1 MAPRFSA
8 PFGPSGKMNKNSN
21 FWAMMCEQST
31 GLEGLFQIQI
41 FSRAGNRRDTKDE
54 SWWCWWPEHLLGR
67 RESRWIPPYR
77 HFNRG
82 GRLTWLG
89 TRLCTTSSTCELPS
103 SFGGMI
109 VSKVSSATLQHF
121 AKNSA
126 LRLEGHVKKWQRVP
140 ARGKFWGL
148 QSTLQMLE
156 M

>member
-8 PFGPSGKMNKNSN
+8 PLGPSGKMNKNSN

-31 GLEGLFQIQI
+31 GLEGLFQIQVR
-41 FSRAGNRRDTKDE
+41 SRVNNRRDAKDE

-67 RESRWIPPYR
+67 RESRWIQALQPGSR
-77 HFNRG
+77 F
-82 GRLTWLG
+82 TWLG
-89 TRLCTTSSTCELPS
+89 IRLCTTSSTCELPS

-109 VSKVSSATLQHF
+109 VEGLIQHF
-121 AKNSA
+121 ANNST

-140 ARGKFWGL
+140 AHGKFWGL
-148 QSTLQMLE
+148 QSTLQMFE